1 MADIGDQLAQIL
13 PPEAIDELVGGAEDH
28 EAIPDESAVPWPDPM
43 PESAFYGLAGDVVR
57 AILPHTEAAREAIL
71 INFVVCFGA
80 MVGRG
85 PYTIAGNARHGANLF
100 AVLTG
105 ATSGGRKGTSQAAVD
120 GLFRQVDAE
129 FMKDKTPGGLST
141 GEGLIWAIRDPIYRP
156 KKRGKGS
163 NPDAEMEMELE
174 VPGVD
179 DKRLLVIETE
189 LGQTLQV
196 LKREGNTLSA
206 ILRQAYDGKEC
217 LQSLT
222 KAVKG
227 QSTGA
232 HIALIGHVTREE
244 LLQNFASVEIL
255 NGLGNRI
262 LWTCVRKS
270 KDLPEG
276 GRMPDLSELAERV
289 AAALEFASPGPLVE
303 RSPEAA
309 RLWAKVYPA
318 LNAERGGLWGAATA
332 RAAANVVRLSVIF
345 ALLDCSDTIRPEHL
359 KAALA
364 VWQYCEAS
372 ARFVFGGQESDPV
385 QQKIIDN
392 LKMGPMT
399 QTQINDLFGG
409 HVSTTKL
416 REKLEMLSAKGRIGC
431 RDEKTATRT
440 KKEWYFVK

>member
-1 MADIGDQLAQIL
+1 MADIGEVLANTL
-13 PPEAIDELVGGAEDH
+13 PPDGVAELIGGAEDH
-28 EAIPDESAVPWPDPM
+28 DAIPDESAVPWPEPM
-43 PESAFYGLAGDVVR
+43 SEAAFYGLAGEVVA
-57 AILPHTEAAREAIL
+57 AILPSTEAAREAIL
-71 INFVVCFGA
+71 INFLVAFGA
-80 MVGRG
+80 MAGRG
-85 PYTIAGNARHGANLF
+85 PYTIAGNARHGINLF
-100 AVLTG
+100 VVLTG
-105 ATSGGRKGTSQAAVD
+105 ATSGGRKGTSWAAV
-120 GLFRQVDAE
+120 GSLFQQVDSD

-163 NPDAEMEMELE
+163 NPDGELEMELE

-262 LWTCVRKS
+262 LWVCVRKS

-289 AAALEFASPGPLVE
+289 AVALQFASPGPLVE
-303 RSPEAA
+303 RSPETA

-332 RAAANVVRLSVIF
+332 RAAANVVRLSVIY
-345 ALLDCSDTIRPEHL
+345 ALLDCADTIRPEHL
-359 KAALA
+359 RAALA

-416 REKLEMLSAKGRIGC
+416 REKLEILSAKGRIGC

>member
-1 MADIGDQLAQIL
+1 MADIGDILSKTL
-13 PPEAIDELVGGAEDH
+13 PPDGVAELIGGDVEND
-28 EAIPDESAVPWPDPM
+28 AIPDDSAVPWPDPM
-43 PESAFYGLAGDVVR
+43 PDAAFYGLAGEVVA
-57 AILPHTEAAREAIL
+57 AILPSTEAAREAIL
-71 INFVVCFGA
+71 INFLVAFGA
-80 MVGRG
+80 MAGRG
-85 PYTIAGNARHGANLF
+85 PYTIAGNARHGVNLF
-100 AVLTG
+100 GVLTG
-105 ATSGGRKGTSQAAVD
+105 ATSGGRKGTSQAAISS
-120 GLFRQVDAE
+120 LLCQVDSD
-129 FMKDKTPGGLST
+129 FMKNKTPGGLST
-141 GEGLIWAIRDPIYRP
+141 GEGLIWAVRDPIYRP
-156 KKRGKGS
+156 KKRRPGE
-163 NPDAEMEMELE
+163 PDTGESEIEIE
-174 VPGVD
+174 GID
-179 DKRLLVIETE
+179 DKRLLVVETE

-206 ILRQAYDGKEC
+206 ILRQAWDGKDC

-222 KAVKG
+222 KAVKAK
-227 QSTGA
+227 STGA

-262 LWTCVRKS
+262 LWVCVRKS

-276 GRMPDLSELAERV
+276 GRTPELPELAGKV
-289 AAALEFASPGPLVE
+289 AMALQFASPGPE
-303 RSPEAA
+303 IARAEATA

-332 RAAANVVRLSVIF
+332 RAAANVVRLSVVY
-345 ALLDCSDTIRPEHL
+345 ALLDCTDTIRPEHL
-359 KAALA
+359 RAALA

-416 REKLEMLSAKGRIGC
+416 REKLEILSAKGRIGC

>member
-1 MADIGDQLAQIL
+1 MADIGDILSKTL
-13 PPEAIDELVGGAEDH
+13 PPDSVGELIGGAEDH
-28 EAIPDESAVPWPDPM
+28 EAIPDESAVPWPEPM
-43 PESAFYGLAGDVVR
+43 PDAAFYGLAGEVVA
-57 AILPHTEAAREAIL
+57 AIMPATEAAREAVL
-71 INFVVCFGA
+71 LNFLVAFGA
-80 MVGRG
+80 MAGRG
-85 PYTIAGNARHGANLF
+85 PYTIAGNARHGINLF

-105 ATSGGRKGTSQAAVD
+105 ATSGGRKGTSWAAV
-120 GLFRQVDAE
+120 GSLFQQVDSD

-156 KKRGKGS
+156 QKRGKGS
-163 NPDAEMEMELE
+163 NPDGELEMELDI
-174 VPGVD
+174 PGID
-179 DKRLLVIETE
+179 DKRLLLIETE

-262 LWTCVRKS
+262 LWVCVRKS

-289 AAALEFASPGPLVE
+289 AAALEFASPGPMVE

-332 RAAANVVRLSVIF
+332 RAAANVVRLSVIY
-345 ALLDCSDTIRPEHL
+345 ALLDCNDTIRPEHL
-359 KAALA
+359 RAALA
-364 VWQYCEAS
+364 VWQYCENS

-385 QQKIIDN
+385 QQKIVDN

-399 QTQINDLFGG
+399 QTEINDLFGG

-416 REKLEMLSAKGRIGC
+416 REKLEILSAKGRIGC